1 MKHCKHCNDE
11 LFTDRYETCMT
22 CYEKNHTQANMIKTI
37 DQYEGESMW
46 YQKEIIKLQN
56 ELECYKKNGDV
67 KSDVVKMQKDILDK
81 TLFELPVGSIKHHTY
96 ESIPDRV
103 KYYVGEYAL
112 LEQEKDAVDE
122 LIAET
127 MNFFDNPKAGSI
139 LDNVTILIKMANKAM
154 LDAWADKK
162 VLEALQEEI
171 KEHAANKEDCE
182 KAIDYVNERLPNFY
196 KNDINHTMYD
206 TVIELIERL
215 NKANLDEWV
224 ESEKLETLE
233 KEIEVFYE
241 YYAGFGAKKDLTSAQ
256 MLNHI
261 LQSVPN
267 YKPTKEE
274 YDLEDM
280 KRHCNHY
287 IKALTEITKKN
298 RKAETCRLIALK
310 ALGELTDEDYQPEL
324 LIEENLALRM
334 KVEDLET
341 KLIDATLEKAFPKEP
356 YNAKEHASYYP

>member
-1 MKHCKHCNDE
+1 ME
-11 LFTDRYETCMT
+11 
-22 CYEKNHTQANMIKTI
+22 KTI
-37 DQYEGESMW
+37 ED
-46 YQKEIIKLQN
+46 YQKEINSLKN
-56 ELECYKKNGDV
+56 ELICYKKTSEI
-67 KSDVVKMQKDILDK
+67 KTDVVKSQQKILDK
-81 TLFELPVGSIKHHTY
+81 ILFELPCSYVPNHTY
-96 ESIPDRV
+96 ENIPDHV
-103 KYYVGEYAL
+103 KYYVR
-112 LEQEKDAVDE
+112 
-122 LIAET
+122 
-127 MNFFDNPKAGSI
+127 
-139 LDNVTILIKMANKAM
+139 
-154 LDAWADKK
+154 
-162 VLEALQEEI
+162 
-171 KEHAANKEDCE
+171 EHAVNKEDCE

-241 YYAGFGAKKDLTSAQ
+241 YYAGFGAKKGLTSTQ

-261 LQSVPN
+261 LQSVPT

-280 KRHCNHY
+280 KRHCDHY
-287 IKALTEITKKN
+287 IKALEEITKKN

-334 KVEDLET
+334 KVEDLESQ
-341 KLIDATLEKAFPKEP
+341 IINIALEKNFDKESFQDYAGWEQERCGKAHP
-356 YNAKEHASYYP
+356 LMDCPDCGKHWDYHHEEHCEAKL